1 MENTC
6 LQRNQLLKR
15 VMMITIV
22 AVSVM
27 IMKDNMGPIKK
38 IKRLIKHPL
47 MYQSREFQGMIE
59 SLDRKLE
66 RRRTSRSKA
75 MCLPIEIGSP
85 STRKK
90 PSGIP
95 EWACELLD

>member
-1 MENTC
+1 MSSEESAFEESDDDHNSSC
-6 LQRNQLLKR
+6 SSDDNERQHGSNQ
-15 VMMITIV
+15 
-22 AVSVM
+22 
-27 IMKDNMGPIKK
+27 KK

-47 MYQSREFQGMIE
+47 MYRSREFQGIIE

-95 EWACELLD
+95 EWACELFD